1 MNREI
6 EQAILTEGYRFCR
19 VQPENIG
26 VFYKYYQQGFHVVM
40 MISLEDTQAL
50 TVEQHQVMQERVM
63 DLFYH
68 PQGRLADFPEGYP
81 VYHVELLTLLSG
93 NNTDM
98 MHQLCICKKTSGVT
112 T

>member
-50 TVEQHQVMQERVM
+50 TVEQHQVMQER
-63 DLFYH
+63 LSSAGKTCRFS
-68 PQGRLADFPEGYP
+68 GRLSG
-81 VYHVELLTLLSG
+81 LSCG
-93 NNTDM
+93 IAYTA
-98 MHQLCICKKTSGVT
+98 VW
-112 T
+112 

>member
-40 MISLEDTQAL
+40 MISLEDTQAF

-63 DLFYH
+63 DLFIIRREDLQIFRKAIRFIMWNCLH
-68 PQGRLADFPEGYP
+68 CCLVIIR
-81 VYHVELLTLLSG
+81 
-93 NNTDM
+93 
-98 MHQLCICKKTSGVT
+98 I
-112 T
+112 

>member
-63 DLFYH
+63 DLFIIRREDLQIFRKAIRFIMWNCLH
-68 PQGRLADFPEGYP
+68 CCLVIIR
-81 VYHVELLTLLSG
+81 
-93 NNTDM
+93 
-98 MHQLCICKKTSGVT
+98 I
-112 T
+112 

>member
-68 PQGRLADFPEGYP
+68 PQGISRGISGDLKMHWRIAEPNQKVPE
-81 VYHVELLTLLSG
+81 VQIQVFL
-93 NNTDM
+93 
-98 MHQLCICKKTSGVT
+98 
-112 T
+112 

>member
-68 PQGRLADFPEGYP
+68 PHFFLGSMRKNIICILI
-81 VYHVELLTLLSG
+81 LL
-93 NNTDM
+93 
-98 MHQLCICKKTSGVT
+98 H
-112 T
+112 

>member
-50 TVEQHQVMQERVM
+50 TVEQH
-63 DLFYH
+63 
-68 PQGRLADFPEGYP
+68 
-81 VYHVELLTLLSG
+81 
-93 NNTDM
+93 
-98 MHQLCICKKTSGVT
+98 
-112 T
+112 

>member
-40 MISLEDTQAL
+40 MISLEDTQRS
-50 TVEQHQVMQERVM
+50 EDRRVGKECRARWSP
-63 DLFYH
+63 YH
-68 PQGRLADFPEGYP
+68 
-81 VYHVELLTLLSG
+81 
-93 NNTDM
+93 
-98 MHQLCICKKTSGVT
+98 
-112 T
+112 